1 MFEPGTPK
9 DPTNRWVQA
18 IFRLYKPHKINVMSH
33 DFRTT
38 LITDM
43 YRESNNIVACQ
54 TYVGHKH
61 VNTTRGYIKTTN
73 EDV

>member
-1 MFEPGTPK
+1 
-9 DPTNRWVQA
+9 
-18 IFRLYKPHKINVMSH
+18 MSH

-73 EDV
+73 EDVEGALRELRKGQKGMKRQRKD